1 MGQAHSSD
9 SDDSPEYPVEDSE
22 VYGGDQ
28 VGEQDYSMTNQER
41 PSTSSQAIRGMAY
54 RSNWDREK
62 DGDVEMR
69 PEEPGSGA
77 TGSTNGFNDSDKP
90 KGER

>member
-28 VGEQDYSMTNQER
+28 AGEQDFDMVNQER
-41 PSTSSQAIRGMAY
+41 PSITSQAIRGMTY
-54 RSNWDREK
+54 RSNSIREK
-62 DGDVEMR
+62 DGDVDMR
-69 PEEPGSGA
+69 PEEPASGA
-77 TGSTNGFNDSDKP
+77 LA
-90 KGER
+90 R